1 MQDLIIE
8 KSTDTIEESPKVY
21 FLSEKGEC
29 ILEGHSYMRN
39 PVEFYEHL
47 FDWFED
53 YFKNYHTKPLKFIL
67 KLTYF
72 NTSSHKMI
80 LDFLNMLKEYKNNG
94 EDITIEWHYDS
105 LDENLDE
112 DIHELIEIVEIDI
125 KLIDTDDMYE
135 LELSI

>member
-8 KSTDTIEESPKVY
+8 KSTGTIDDSPKVY
-21 FLSEKGEC
+21 FFAEKGEC
-29 ILEGHSYMRN
+29 ILEGRSYMRN
-39 PVEFYEHL
+39 PIEFYEHL
-47 FDWFED
+47 YDWLEN
-53 YFKNYHTKPLKFIL
+53 YFNYETKLKFIF

-72 NTSSHKMI
+72 NTSSLKMI
-80 LDFLNMLKEYKNNG
+80 LDLLNILKEYKNNG

>member
-8 KSTDTIEESPKVY
+8 KSTGTIDDSPKVY

-47 FDWFED
+47 YDWLQD
-53 YFKNYHTKPLKFIL
+53 YFNYNTKLKFIF

-72 NTSSHKMI
+72 NTSSNKMI
-80 LDFLNMLKEYKNNG
+80 LDLLNILKEYKNNG
-94 EDITIEWHYDS
+94 EEITIKWHYDS
-105 LDENLDE
+105 LDENLEE

-135 LELSI
+135 LELGI